1 MQAHEIWLAATPPK
15 NSCHA
20 IAGQEFFNAA
30 SQTPCPCCNIHGN
43 DSLGKRNRITGL
55 HNEVLLVEPQD
66 ANRDIDWD
74 IDLKKLYQA
83 YTELEDFSTG
93 NFRPYVPRRHSPARG
108 LLLRLGLIA

>member
-1 MQAHEIWLAATPPK
+1 MPFQKSLPIIPYP
-15 NSCHA
+15 
-20 IAGQEFFNAA
+20 EFLSRVAKETHFT
-30 SQTPCPCCNIHGN
+30 S
-43 DSLGKRNRITGL
+43 SLGKRYRITGL
-55 HNEVLLVEPQD
+55 HNEVLHIERQD
-66 ANRDIDWD
+66 ANMDIDWD